1 MFGETDYQRR
11 KDLSERDEQWL
22 TKVLYGFGCP
32 CDLRGSSTN
41 DGTTCALVRPMAAS
55 ATREA
60 TILHRIASSDRCID
74 NKKMRGVERGQH
86 RFGSSDLAGHD
97 RDAEVFSSSRS
108 LHYKK
113 GAHYNVSK
121 SIYIKDANLSSGGF
135 EDVLAAIM
143 NLVLERNVKSVDF
156 GMLELPSGNLAFE
169 EYIKLAT
176 SVSRSSMSLRLTSAK
191 VLPAGSGSR
200 K

>member
-1 MFGETDYQRR
+1 
-11 KDLSERDEQWL
+11 
-22 TKVLYGFGCP
+22 
-32 CDLRGSSTN
+32 
-41 DGTTCALVRPMAAS
+41 
-55 ATREA
+55 
-60 TILHRIASSDRCID
+60 
-74 NKKMRGVERGQH
+74 
-86 RFGSSDLAGHD
+86 
-97 RDAEVFSSSRS
+97 
-108 LHYKK
+108 
-113 GAHYNVSK
+113 VSK
-121 SIYIKDANLSSGGF
+121 IFYIKYANLGSGGF
-135 EDVLAAIM
+135 ENVLAAIV